1 MKRRAF
7 LALLGGATAG
17 LPLLAH
23 AQLQGGGTKRVAV
36 LMGTAEDDPVAQAR
50 VGFFKKG
57 LAEKNWAEGRNIRL
71 DVRWGGGDADRA
83 QALARALVDL
93 GPDVILATNTP
104 TVRAL
109 KQATENIP
117 VVFAGLADPIAD
129 HIVAS
134 LSRPGGNI
142 TGFTS
147 FSAAIAGKWLQL
159 LKEVSPGIDRIAV
172 MYNPSTAP
180 HAIFLPVMQVVAPRI
195 GVTLIQIPVGDMATI
210 EAALGNF
217 VGTSGGGLV
226 VMPDVFTTLHR
237 DTIFG
242 ITNRNRL
249 PTMCPLRS
257 YAVAGGLMSYGSNFD
272 HLFEQA
278 ATYVDRILRGEK
290 PGDLPV
296 QEPTK
301 YELIINLRTA
311 KALGVELPSSLLAT
325 ADEVIE

>member
-7 LALLGGATAG
+7 IALLGSAAAG
-17 LPLLAH
+17 LPLMAH
-23 AQLQGGGTKRVAV
+23 AQQQGGATKRVAV

-50 VGFFKKG
+50 VGFFKKA
-57 LAEKNWAEGRNIRL
+57 LAEKGWVEGRNIGV
-71 DVRWGGGDADRA
+71 DVRWGGGDASRA
-83 QALARALVDL
+83 QALARTLVALA
-93 GPDVILATNTP
+93 PDVILATNTP

-109 KQATENIP
+109 KLETESIP

-129 HIVAS
+129 RIVAS
-134 LSRPGGNI
+134 LSKPGGNI

-147 FSAAIAGKWLQL
+147 FSSAIAGKWLPL
-159 LKEVSPGIDRIAV
+159 LKEISPGID

-180 HAIFLPVMQVVAPRI
+180 HAIFLPVMQVVAPQI
-195 GVTLIQIPVGDMATI
+195 GVTLIQIPVGDMAMI
-210 EAALGNF
+210 EAGLGNF
-217 VGTSGGGLV
+217 VSTFGGGLV

-242 ITNRNRL
+242 IANRNRL
-249 PTMCPLRS
+249 PTMCPLRA

-301 YELIINLRTA
+301 YELVINLRTA

>member
-1 MKRRAF
+1 M
-7 LALLGGATAG
+7 
-17 LPLLAH
+17 
-23 AQLQGGGTKRVAV
+23 
-36 LMGTAEDDPVAQAR
+36 
-50 VGFFKKG
+50 
-57 LAEKNWAEGRNIRL
+57 
-71 DVRWGGGDADRA
+71 DVRWGGGDANRA
-83 QALARALVDL
+83 QTLARALVEL
-93 GPDVILATNTP
+93 APDVILATNTP

-117 VVFAGLADPIAD
+117 VIFAGLADPIAD
-129 HIVAS
+129 HIVGS
-134 LSRPGGNI
+134 LSKPGGNI

-147 FSAAIAGKWLQL
+147 FSSAIAGKWLQL
-159 LKEVSPGIDRIAV
+159 LKELSPGIERIAV

-180 HAIFLPVMQVVAPRI
+180 HAIFLPVMQAVAPQI
-195 GVTLIQIPVGDMATI
+195 GVALVQIPVGDMAMI
-210 EAALGNF
+210 EARLGNF
-217 VGTSGGGLV
+217 VSTSGAGLV

-237 DTIFG
+237 DTIFA
-242 ITNRNRL
+242 IANRNRL

-278 ATYVDRILRGEK
+278 ATYVDRILRGER
-290 PGDLPV
+290 PGDLPI

-311 KALGVELPSSLLAT
+311 KALGVEIPSSLLAT